1 MLEIKKGT
9 KSFGSKKVLRDL
21 DLVIPSGSIFG
32 LVGINGAG
40 KSTLLRSIAGV
51 Y

>member
-21 DLVIPSGSIFG
+21 DLFHPVPS
-32 LVGINGAG
+32 LVW
-40 KSTLLRSIAGV
+40 
-51 Y
+51 